1 MLTQPVYRRYLGNTD
16 EMWTIGLE
24 ILVLG
29 GGGVGEWEGE
39 GEGGMKKNEWNKSG
53 LKDGLSQPIG

>member
-1 MLTQPVYRRYLGNTD
+1 MLMQPVYRRYLGNTD

-39 GEGGMKKNEWNKSG
+39 GEGGMKKMNEIKVG
-53 LKDGLSQPIG
+53 